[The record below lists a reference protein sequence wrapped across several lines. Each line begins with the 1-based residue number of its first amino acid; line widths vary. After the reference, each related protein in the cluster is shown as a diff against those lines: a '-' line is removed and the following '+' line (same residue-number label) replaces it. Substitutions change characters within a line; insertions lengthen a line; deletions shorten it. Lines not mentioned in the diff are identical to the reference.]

1 MLRLLSL
8 CLWLSL
14 AATAT
19 ATAQEPSARDQAQ
32 AKQQARDAV
41 GEAERRAGTPQI
53 KELLRTDQEALR
65 SLPGAATPPR
75 FNLPDPPLA
84 GLGLESGEPRDWSL
98 AEGSPPAALLVLVS
112 FAMPDAELRTLAE
125 DAARLKAPLVL
136 RGLVDDSMEET
147 AKRVAALSKLAG
159 VSFAIDPTL
168 FSRFGVDR
176 VPTLILPL
184 EPLRACT
191 SENCPAPAH
200 VRVTGLASLG
210 YLLEQ
215 FERRAAEPRAREQA
229 KALRLKLGAP

>member
-8 CLWLSL
+8 CLWLGL
-14 AATAT
+14 ATMAR
-19 ATAQEPSARDQAQ
+19 AQEPSAREQTQAR
-32 AKQQARDAV
+32 QQAREALS
-41 GEAERRAGTPQI
+41 EAERRAGTPQL
-53 KELLRTDQEALR
+53 KELLRADQEALR
-65 SLPGAATPPR
+65 GIPGATTNPR
-75 FNLPDPPLA
+75 FDLPDSPLA
-84 GLGLESGEPRDWSL
+84 GPGLASGEPRDWSL
-98 AEGSPPAALLVLVS
+98 AEGSPPPPLLVLVS
-112 FAMPDAELRTLAE
+112 FAIPDTELRTLAE

-136 RGLVDDSMEET
+136 RGLVNDSMEET
-147 AKRVAALSKLAG
+147 AKRVAALSKQAG

-191 SENCPAPAH
+191 AESCPAPAH

-215 FERRAAEPRAREQA
+215 FERRAAQPRAREQA
-229 KALRLKLGAP
+229 KALRLKLGTP